1 MILWI
6 LSSLVLGCTG
16 GSGKELNKNIS
27 FQNFQVL
34 DCGRSSSKNAN
45 NPTPINS
52 NVKKK
57 NMPVLGKNIS
67 GISLSLDWKIRSAL
81 SDITGRTLWSRSSY
95 SWLCALVWEK
105 QICLATYIYK
115 KYFFLLF
122 SIVLNLTLV
131 WRDSCISYQAKK
143 NVFKQLKLFFV
154 FLKKTFYTYSHSIF
168 LISDLALH
176 SNGVNFDFSNF
187 TFLIY

>member
-27 FQNFQVL
+27 FQNFLVL

-57 NMPVLGKNIS
+57 ICLF
-67 GISLSLDWKIRSAL
+67 
-81 SDITGRTLWSRSSY
+81 
-95 SWLCALVWEK
+95 WEK
-105 QICLATYIYK
+105 IFPVAT
-115 KYFFLLF
+115 LLVGLCDPVARILEF
-122 SIVLNLTLV
+122 
-131 WRDSCISYQAKK
+131 A
-143 NVFKQLKLFFV
+143 
-154 FLKKTFYTYSHSIF
+154 H
-168 LISDLALH
+168 
-176 SNGVNFDFSNF
+176 
-187 TFLIY
+187 

>member
-27 FQNFQVL
+27 FQNFLVL

-52 NVKKK
+52 NGKEK

-67 GISLSLDWKIRSAL
+67 G
-81 SDITGRTLWSRSSY
+81 SDITGRTL
-95 SWLCALVWEK
+95 
-105 QICLATYIYK
+105 
-115 KYFFLLF
+115 
-122 SIVLNLTLV
+122 
-131 WRDSCISYQAKK
+131 
-143 NVFKQLKLFFV
+143 
-154 FLKKTFYTYSHSIF
+154 
-168 LISDLALH
+168 
-176 SNGVNFDFSNF
+176 
-187 TFLIY
+187 